1 MPFHLSPHDRRLLRG
16 DAGDGARL
24 AMRLVVKA
32 AEVAGAPRLIDIG
45 SAHVGSCYSS
55 GATGLDFARRLA
67 GSGTRVAVPTTLNV
81 AAADLLHC
89 TPHGRRDP
97 GFAQIREL
105 VDLYLGMG
113 CEETLTC
120 APYHLPGRPGLGD
133 QVAWYES
140 NAVVF
145 ANSVLG
151 ARTELYGDFIDVCA
165 AVTGRVPDA
174 GLHRTENRRAEVLF
188 DVRDPPPD
196 LLDEDVLWHLLGHVV
211 GRRAGPR
218 VPVID
223 GVSAAAGE
231 DRLRALGAAAS
242 ASGSVTLFHVV
253 GATPEAPSL
262 DVACGGR
269 EPAETVVIG
278 VRELAEARDALSTL
292 REGVLDAV
300 CIGTPHFSLREFER
314 LTKMLAGEKVHPNVR
329 FHVSTS
335 RFVLAEIEARG
346 WRDALESAGV
356 ELLVDTCTYFPLAP
370 PGSSGAVMTNSAKW
384 AYYAPGGLGSRVAF
398 GSLAEC
404 VRSAVAGR
412 VVRDE
417 HLWSDR

>member
-1 MPFHLSPHDRRLLRG
+1 MPLHLSPHDRHLLAG

-67 GSGTRVAVPTTLNV
+67 GSGTRVAVQTTLNV
-81 AAADLLHC
+81 AATDLLHC
-89 TPHGRRDP
+89 TPHRRRNP

-120 APYHLPGRPGLGD
+120 APYHLPRRPGLGD

-151 ARTELYGDFIDVCA
+151 ARTELYGEFIDVCA

-174 GLHRTENRRAEVLF
+174 GLHRTEKRRAEILF
-188 DVRDPPPD
+188 DVRDLPPD
-196 LLDEDVLWHLLGHVV
+196 LLAEDVLWHLLGHVV
-211 GRRAGPR
+211 GRRAGPQ

-242 ASGSVTLFHVV
+242 ASGSVALFHVV

-278 VRELAEARDALSTL
+278 LRELAQARDALSTL

-346 WRDALESAGV
+346 WRDALESTGA

-370 PGSSGAVMTNSAKW
+370 PASSGAVMTNSAKW

-417 HLWSDR
+417 HLWSVR

>member
-1 MPFHLSPHDRRLLRG
+1 MPLHLSSHDRRLLCG
-16 DAGDGARL
+16 DAGDGTRL
-24 AMRLVVKA
+24 AMRLVVEA
-32 AEVAGAPRLIDIG
+32 AEIAGAPRLIDIG
-45 SAHVGSCYSS
+45 SAHVGSCYSA

-67 GSGTRVAVPTTLNV
+67 DSGTRVAVPTTLNV

-89 TPHGRRDP
+89 TPLGRGNP
-97 GFAQIREL
+97 GFAEIREL

-151 ARTELYGDFIDVCA
+151 ARTELYGEFIDVCA
-165 AVTGRVPDA
+165 AVTGRVPDT

-188 DVRDPPPD
+188 DVRDLPPA
-196 LLDEDVLWHLLGHVV
+196 LLAEDVLWHLLGHVV
-211 GRRAGPR
+211 GRRTGPR

-223 GVSAAAGE
+223 GVPAATGE
-231 DRLRALGAAAS
+231 DRRRALGAAAS
-242 ASGSVTLFHVV
+242 ASGSVALFHVV
-253 GATPEAPSL
+253 GTTPEAPSV
-262 DVACGGR
+262 DAACGGR

-278 VRELAEARDALSTL
+278 LRELAEARDALSTL
-292 REGVLDAV
+292 RDGVLDAV

-314 LTKMLAGEKVHPNVR
+314 LGQMLAGEKVHQNVR
-329 FHVSTS
+329 FHVGTS

-356 ELLVDTCTYFPLAP
+356 ELLVDTCSYFPPAP

-417 HLWSDR
+417 RLWSDR

>member
-1 MPFHLSPHDRRLLRG
+1 M
-16 DAGDGARL
+16 
-24 AMRLVVKA
+24 
-32 AEVAGAPRLIDIG
+32 
-45 SAHVGSCYSS
+45 
-55 GATGLDFARRLA
+55 
-67 GSGTRVAVPTTLNV
+67 
-81 AAADLLHC
+81 
-89 TPHGRRDP
+89 
-97 GFAQIREL
+97 
-105 VDLYLGMG
+105 DLYLGMG
-113 CEETLTC
+113 CEETPTC

-151 ARTELYGDFIDVCA
+151 ARTELYGEFIDVCG

-174 GLHRTENRRAEVLF
+174 GLHHTENRRAEVLF
-188 DVRDPPPD
+188 DVRDLPPD
-196 LLDEDVLWHLLGHVV
+196 LFAEDVLWHLLGHIV

-218 VPVID
+218 VPLID

-231 DRLRALGAAAS
+231 DRLRTLGAAAS
-242 ASGSVTLFHVV
+242 ASGSVVLFHVV

-262 DVACGGR
+262 DVACDGR

-278 VRELAEARDALSTL
+278 LRELAQARDSFSTL

-314 LTKMLAGEKVHPNVR
+314 LTKMLAGEKVHRNVR

-346 WRDALESAGV
+346 WRDALECAGA
-356 ELLVDTCTYFPLAP
+356 ELLVDTCTYSPLAP
-370 PGSSGAVMTNSAKW
+370 QGSF
-384 AYYAPGGLGSRVAF
+384 R
-398 GSLAEC
+398 
-404 VRSAVAGR
+404 
-412 VVRDE
+412 
-417 HLWSDR
+417 